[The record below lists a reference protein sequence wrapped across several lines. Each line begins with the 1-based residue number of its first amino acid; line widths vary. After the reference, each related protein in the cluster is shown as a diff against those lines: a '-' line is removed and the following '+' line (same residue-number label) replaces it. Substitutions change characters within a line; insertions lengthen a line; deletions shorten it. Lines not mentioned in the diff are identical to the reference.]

1 MIVLIRKNGFP
12 VRRLERY
19 EQESRFFVKTYGYMS
34 HETGLVIGYLHRIV
48 VTDYGNCIIY
58 DDFLHLL
65 RSIR

>member
-1 MIVLIRKNGFP
+1 MIVLIRINGFP

-48 VTDYGNCIIY
+48 VTW
-58 DDFLHLL
+58 
-65 RSIR
+65 